1 MPWFKKNLRQWLN
14 RFSLRA
20 CFLTLFFSGYS
31 KKAPGTI
38 GSLVALLLGL
48 PILIFSANTLFLAAI
63 LIGLIAIAQ
72 IDKEEEESKIHDSS
86 YIVIDEL
93 VGMWLAMAIS
103 GLSLAGVILS
113 FIFFRIYD
121 ITKPSL
127 IGKID
132 KEVKGGLGVVAD
144 DALAGVLA
152 GLSVLL
158 AINILGFFNI
168 KL

>member
-1 MPWFKKNLRQWLN
+1 M
-14 RFSLRA
+14 
-20 CFLTLFFSGYS
+20 
-31 KKAPGTI
+31 
-38 GSLVALLLGL
+38 LLGL
-48 PILIFSANTLFLAAI
+48 PVLMFSANTLFLAAV

-113 FIFFRIYD
+113 FIFFRFYD
-121 ITKPSL
+121 ITKLSL

-152 GLSVLL
+152 GLSTLL
-158 AINILGFFNI
+158 VINILGFFNI

>member
-1 MPWFKKNLRQWLN
+1 MNK
-14 RFSLRA
+14 FSLRA

-48 PILIFSANTLFLAAI
+48 PVLIFSANTLFLAAI

-152 GLSVLL
+152 GLSTLL
-158 AINILGFFNI
+158 VINILGFFNI

>member
-1 MPWFKKNLRQWLN
+1 M
-14 RFSLRA
+14 
-20 CFLTLFFSGYS
+20 
-31 KKAPGTI
+31 
-38 GSLVALLLGL
+38 LLGL
-48 PILIFSANTLFLAAI
+48 PVLIFSANTLFLGAVF
-63 LIGLIAIAQ
+63 IGLIAITQ
-72 IDKEEEESKIHDSS
+72 IDKEEEESKRHDSS

-103 GLSLAGVILS
+103 GLSLAGVVLS

-152 GLSVLL
+152 GLSALL

>member
-1 MPWFKKNLRQWLN
+1 M
-14 RFSLRA
+14 
-20 CFLTLFFSGYS
+20 
-31 KKAPGTI
+31 
-38 GSLVALLLGL
+38 LLGL
-48 PILIFSANTLFLAAI
+48 PILAFSANTLFLGAI
-63 LIGLIAIAQ
+63 FVGLIAITQ

-103 GLSLAGVILS
+103 GLSLVGVILS

-152 GLSVLL
+152 GLSALLVINVLV
-158 AINILGFFNI
+158 FFNI
-168 KL
+168 KF

>member
-1 MPWFKKNLRQWLN
+1 M
-14 RFSLRA
+14 
-20 CFLTLFFSGYS
+20 
-31 KKAPGTI
+31 
-38 GSLVALLLGL
+38 LLGL
-48 PILIFSANTLFLAAI
+48 PILIFSANTLFLGAI
-63 LIGLIAIAQ
+63 FVGLIAIAQ

-103 GLSLAGVILS
+103 GLSLAGVVLS

-127 IGKID
+127 IGRID

-158 AINILGFFNI
+158 VIHILGFFNI
-168 KL
+168 KF

>member
-1 MPWFKKNLRQWLN
+1 M
-14 RFSLRA
+14 
-20 CFLTLFFSGYS
+20 
-31 KKAPGTI
+31 
-38 GSLVALLLGL
+38 LLGL
-48 PILIFSANTLFLAAI
+48 PILIFSANTLFLGAVFV
-63 LIGLIAIAQ
+63 GLIAIAQ
-72 IDKEEEESKIHDSS
+72 IDKEEEETKRHDSS

-103 GLSLAGVILS
+103 GLSLAGVVLS

-127 IGKID
+127 IGRID

-152 GLSVLL
+152 GLSALL
-158 AINILGFFNI
+158 VIHILGFFNI

>member
-1 MPWFKKNLRQWLN
+1 MNK
-14 RFSLRA
+14 FSLRA

-48 PILIFSANTLFLAAI
+48 PVLIFSANTLFLAAI

-103 GLSLAGVILS
+103 GLSLAGVVLS

-158 AINILGFFNI
+158 TINILGFFNI

>member
-1 MPWFKKNLRQWLN
+1 MNK
-14 RFSLRA
+14 FSLRA

-31 KKAPGTI
+31 KKAPGTV

-48 PILIFSANTLFLAAI
+48 PILIFSANTLFLAAV

-132 KEVKGGLGVVAD
+132 KEIKGGLGVVAD

-152 GLSVLL
+152 GLSALL
-158 AINILGFFNI
+158 VINILGFFNI
-168 KL
+168 KF

>member
-1 MPWFKKNLRQWLN
+1 MNK
-14 RFSLRA
+14 FSLRT

-48 PILIFSANTLFLAAI
+48 PVLIFSANTLFLAAV

-121 ITKPSL
+121 ITKPSF

-158 AINILGFFNI
+158 VINILGFFNI

>member
-1 MPWFKKNLRQWLN
+1 MDKFG
-14 RFSLRA
+14 LRA

-48 PILIFSANTLFLAAI
+48 PILIFSANTLFLAAV
-63 LIGLIAIAQ
+63 LIGLIAITQ

>member
-1 MPWFKKNLRQWLN
+1 MGK
-14 RFSLRA
+14 FSLRA

-48 PILIFSANTLFLAAI
+48 PVLIFSANTLFLGAI
-63 LIGLIAIAQ
+63 FVGLIAIAQ
-72 IDKEEEESKIHDSS
+72 IDKEEEETKRHDSS

-152 GLSVLL
+152 GLSALL
-158 AINILGFFNI
+158 VINILGFFNI
-168 KL
+168 KF

>member
-1 MPWFKKNLRQWLN
+1 MDK
-14 RFSLRA
+14 FSLRA

-48 PILIFSANTLFLAAI
+48 PILIFSANTLFLGAVFV
-63 LIGLIAIAQ
+63 GLIAIAQ
-72 IDKEEEESKIHDSS
+72 IDKEEEETKRHDSS

-103 GLSLAGVILS
+103 GLSLAGVVLS

-127 IGKID
+127 IGRID

-152 GLSVLL
+152 GLSALL
-158 AINILGFFNI
+158 VINVLGFFNI
-168 KL
+168 KF

>member
-1 MPWFKKNLRQWLN
+1 M
-14 RFSLRA
+14 
-20 CFLTLFFSGYS
+20 
-31 KKAPGTI
+31 
-38 GSLVALLLGL
+38 LLGL
-48 PILIFSANTLFLAAI
+48 PVLIFSANTLFLGAI
-63 LIGLIAIAQ
+63 FIGLIATAQ

-86 YIVIDEL
+86 HIVIDEL

-103 GLSLAGVILS
+103 GLSLAGVVLS

-158 AINILGFFNI
+158 VISVLGFFNI

>member
-1 MPWFKKNLRQWLN
+1 MDK
-14 RFSLRA
+14 FSLRA

-48 PILIFSANTLFLAAI
+48 PILIFSANTLFLAAVF
-63 LIGLIAIAQ
+63 IGLIAITQ

-103 GLSLAGVILS
+103 GLSLAGVVLS

-158 AINILGFFNI
+158 VINILGFFNI

>member
-1 MPWFKKNLRQWLN
+1 MDK
-14 RFSLRA
+14 FSLRT

-48 PILIFSANTLFLAAI
+48 PILIFSANTLFLGAI
-63 LIGLIAIAQ
+63 FVGLIAITQ
-72 IDKEEEESKIHDSS
+72 IDKEEEETKIHDSS

-103 GLSLAGVILS
+103 GLSLAGVVLS

-158 AINILGFFNI
+158 VINILGFFNI

>member
-1 MPWFKKNLRQWLN
+1 MDK
-14 RFSLRA
+14 FSLRA

-48 PILIFSANTLFLAAI
+48 PVLIFSANTLFLGAVF
-63 LIGLIAIAQ
+63 IGLIAITQ
-72 IDKEEEESKIHDSS
+72 IDKEEKESKIHDSS

-103 GLSLAGVILS
+103 GLSLAGVVLS

-144 DALAGVLA
+144 DALAGILA
-152 GLSVLL
+152 GLSALL
-158 AINILGFFNI
+158 VIHILGFFNI

>member
-1 MPWFKKNLRQWLN
+1 M
-14 RFSLRA
+14 
-20 CFLTLFFSGYS
+20 
-31 KKAPGTI
+31 
-38 GSLVALLLGL
+38 LLGL
-48 PILIFSANTLFLAAI
+48 PVLIFSANTLFLAAV

-132 KEVKGGLGVVAD
+132 KEIKGGLGVVAD

-152 GLSVLL
+152 GLSTLL
-158 AINILGFFNI
+158 IINILGFFNI

>member
-1 MPWFKKNLRQWLN
+1 MNK
-14 RFSLRA
+14 FSLRA

-48 PILIFSANTLFLAAI
+48 PVLIFSANTLFLGAI
-63 LIGLIAIAQ
+63 FIGLIAITQ
-72 IDKEEEESKIHDSS
+72 IDKEEEETKRHDSS

-103 GLSLAGVILS
+103 GLSLAGVVLS

-152 GLSVLL
+152 GLSALL
-158 AINILGFFNI
+158 VINVLGFFNI

>member
-1 MPWFKKNLRQWLN
+1 MDK
-14 RFSLRA
+14 FSLRA

-48 PILIFSANTLFLAAI
+48 PILIFSANTLFLGAVFV
-63 LIGLIAIAQ
+63 GLIAIAQ
-72 IDKEEEESKIHDSS
+72 IDKEEEETKIHDSS

-158 AINILGFFNI
+158 IINVLGFFNI

>member
-1 MPWFKKNLRQWLN
+1 MDKFG
-14 RFSLRA
+14 LRA

-48 PILIFSANTLFLAAI
+48 PVLIFSANTLFLAAI
-63 LIGLIAIAQ
+63 FIGLIAIAQ

-103 GLSLAGVILS
+103 GLSLAGVVLS

-132 KEVKGGLGVVAD
+132 KEIKGGLGVVAD

-152 GLSVLL
+152 GLSTLL
-158 AINILGFFNI
+158 VIHILDFRIF
-168 KL
+168 

>member
-1 MPWFKKNLRQWLN
+1 MNK
-14 RFSLRA
+14 FSLRA

-38 GSLVALLLGL
+38 GSFVALLLGL
-48 PILIFSANTLFLAAI
+48 PVLIFSANTLFLAAI

-113 FIFFRIYD
+113 FIFFRFYD

-132 KEVKGGLGVVAD
+132 KEIKGGLGVVAD

-152 GLSVLL
+152 GLSALL

>member
-1 MPWFKKNLRQWLN
+1 MNK
-14 RFSLRA
+14 FSLRA

-48 PILIFSANTLFLAAI
+48 PVLIFSANTLFLAAV

-103 GLSLAGVILS
+103 GLSLVGVVLS

>member
-1 MPWFKKNLRQWLN
+1 M
-14 RFSLRA
+14 
-20 CFLTLFFSGYS
+20 
-31 KKAPGTI
+31 
-38 GSLVALLLGL
+38 LLGL
-48 PILIFSANTLFLAAI
+48 PVLIFSANTLFLAAV
-63 LIGLIAIAQ
+63 LIGLIAITQ

-152 GLSVLL
+152 GLSTLL
-158 AINILGFFNI
+158 VINILGFFNI

>member
-1 MPWFKKNLRQWLN
+1 M
-14 RFSLRA
+14 
-20 CFLTLFFSGYS
+20 
-31 KKAPGTI
+31 
-38 GSLVALLLGL
+38 LLGL
-48 PILIFSANTLFLAAI
+48 PVLAFSANTLFLGAVF
-63 LIGLIAIAQ
+63 IGLIAIAQ

-103 GLSLAGVILS
+103 GLSLAGVVLS

-152 GLSVLL
+152 GLSALL
-158 AINILGFFNI
+158 VIHILGFFNI

>member
-1 MPWFKKNLRQWLN
+1 MDK
-14 RFSLRA
+14 FSLRA

-48 PILIFSANTLFLAAI
+48 PVLIFSANTLFLAAV
-63 LIGLIAIAQ
+63 LIGLIAIVQ

-103 GLSLAGVILS
+103 GLSLAGVVLS

>member
-1 MPWFKKNLRQWLN
+1 M
-14 RFSLRA
+14 
-20 CFLTLFFSGYS
+20 
-31 KKAPGTI
+31 
-38 GSLVALLLGL
+38 LLGL
-48 PILIFSANTLFLAAI
+48 PVLIFSANTLFLGAI
-63 LIGLIAIAQ
+63 FVGLIAITQ

-103 GLSLAGVILS
+103 GLSLASVVLS

-152 GLSVLL
+152 GLSALL
-158 AINILGFFNI
+158 VIHILGFFNI

>member
-1 MPWFKKNLRQWLN
+1 MDK
-14 RFSLRA
+14 FSLRA

-48 PILIFSANTLFLAAI
+48 PILIFSANTLFLGAI
-63 LIGLIAIAQ
+63 FVGLIAITQ
-72 IDKEEEESKIHDSS
+72 IDKEEEETKRHDSS

-103 GLSLAGVILS
+103 GLSLAGVVLS

-158 AINILGFFNI
+158 VINVLGFFNI

>member
-1 MPWFKKNLRQWLN
+1 MNK
-14 RFSLRA
+14 FSLRT

-31 KKAPGTI
+31 KKAPGTV

-48 PILIFSANTLFLAAI
+48 PVLIFSANTLFLAAV
-63 LIGLIAIAQ
+63 LIGLIAITQ

-158 AINILGFFNI
+158 VINILGFFNI

>member
-1 MPWFKKNLRQWLN
+1 MDK
-14 RFSLRA
+14 FSLRA

-48 PILIFSANTLFLAAI
+48 PILAFSANTLFLGAI
-63 LIGLIAIAQ
+63 FVGLIAIAQ
-72 IDKEEEESKIHDSS
+72 IDKEEEETKRHDSS

-103 GLSLAGVILS
+103 GLSLAGVVLS

-152 GLSVLL
+152 GLSTLL
-158 AINILGFFNI
+158 VINVLGFFNI

>member
-1 MPWFKKNLRQWLN
+1 MDK
-14 RFSLRA
+14 FSLRA

-48 PILIFSANTLFLAAI
+48 PILIFSANTLFLGAI
-63 LIGLIAIAQ
+63 FIGLIAIAQ
-72 IDKEEEESKIHDSS
+72 IDKEEEETKRHDSS

-103 GLSLAGVILS
+103 GLSLAGVVLS

-127 IGKID
+127 IGRID

-144 DALAGVLA
+144 DALAGILA
-152 GLSVLL
+152 GLSALL
-158 AINILGFFNI
+158 VIHILEFFNI

>member
-1 MPWFKKNLRQWLN
+1 MGK
-14 RFSLRA
+14 FSLRA

-48 PILIFSANTLFLAAI
+48 PILIFSANTLFLGAVFV
-63 LIGLIAIAQ
+63 GLIAIAQ
-72 IDKEEEESKIHDSS
+72 IDKEEEETKRHDSS

-144 DALAGVLA
+144 DALAGILA
-152 GLSVLL
+152 GLSALL
-158 AINILGFFNI
+158 VIHILGFFNI

>member
-1 MPWFKKNLRQWLN
+1 MDKFG
-14 RFSLRA
+14 LRA

-48 PILIFSANTLFLAAI
+48 PILIFSANTLFLGAV

-103 GLSLAGVILS
+103 GLSLVGVVLS

-152 GLSVLL
+152 GLSALL
-158 AINILGFFNI
+158 VIHILGFFNI

>member
-1 MPWFKKNLRQWLN
+1 MDK
-14 RFSLRA
+14 FSLRA

-48 PILIFSANTLFLAAI
+48 PVLIFSANTLFLAAV

-113 FIFFRIYD
+113 FIFFRFYD

-158 AINILGFFNI
+158 VIHILGFFNI

>member
-1 MPWFKKNLRQWLN
+1 MDK
-14 RFSLRA
+14 FSLRA

-48 PILIFSANTLFLAAI
+48 PVLIFSANTLFLGAI
-63 LIGLIAIAQ
+63 FIGLIAITQ

-103 GLSLAGVILS
+103 GLSLAGVVLS

-127 IGKID
+127 IGRID

-152 GLSVLL
+152 GLSALL
-158 AINILGFFNI
+158 VIHILGFFNI

>member
-1 MPWFKKNLRQWLN
+1 MNK
-14 RFSLRA
+14 FSLRA

-48 PILIFSANTLFLAAI
+48 PVLIFSANTLFLAAI

-103 GLSLAGVILS
+103 GLSLAGVVLS

-144 DALAGVLA
+144 DALAGALA
-152 GLSVLL
+152 GLSTLL

>member
-1 MPWFKKNLRQWLN
+1 MDK
-14 RFSLRA
+14 FSLRA

-48 PILIFSANTLFLAAI
+48 PVLIFSANTLFLGAVFV
-63 LIGLIAIAQ
+63 GLIAIAQ

-103 GLSLAGVILS
+103 GLSLAGVVLS

-152 GLSVLL
+152 GLSALL
-158 AINILGFFNI
+158 VINVLGFFNI

>member
-1 MPWFKKNLRQWLN
+1 MNK
-14 RFSLRA
+14 FSLRA

-48 PILIFSANTLFLAAI
+48 PVLIFSANTLFLAAV

-103 GLSLAGVILS
+103 GLSLAGVVLS

-168 KL
+168 RL

>member
-1 MPWFKKNLRQWLN
+1 MDK
-14 RFSLRA
+14 FSLRA

-48 PILIFSANTLFLAAI
+48 PVLIFSANTLFLGAI

-103 GLSLAGVILS
+103 GLSLAGVVLS

-152 GLSVLL
+152 GLSALL
-158 AINILGFFNI
+158 IINILGFFNI

>member
-1 MPWFKKNLRQWLN
+1 M
-14 RFSLRA
+14 
-20 CFLTLFFSGYS
+20 
-31 KKAPGTI
+31 
-38 GSLVALLLGL
+38 LLGL
-48 PILIFSANTLFLAAI
+48 PILAFSANTLFLGAI
-63 LIGLIAIAQ
+63 FVGLIAITQ
-72 IDKEEEESKIHDSS
+72 IDKEEEESKRHDSS

-127 IGKID
+127 IGRID

-152 GLSVLL
+152 GLSALL
-158 AINILGFFNI
+158 VISVLGFFNI
-168 KL
+168 KF

>member
-1 MPWFKKNLRQWLN
+1 M
-14 RFSLRA
+14 
-20 CFLTLFFSGYS
+20 
-31 KKAPGTI
+31 
-38 GSLVALLLGL
+38 LLGL
-48 PILIFSANTLFLAAI
+48 PVLIFSANTLFLGAI
-63 LIGLIAIAQ
+63 FIGLIAIAQ

-103 GLSLAGVILS
+103 GLSLASVVLS